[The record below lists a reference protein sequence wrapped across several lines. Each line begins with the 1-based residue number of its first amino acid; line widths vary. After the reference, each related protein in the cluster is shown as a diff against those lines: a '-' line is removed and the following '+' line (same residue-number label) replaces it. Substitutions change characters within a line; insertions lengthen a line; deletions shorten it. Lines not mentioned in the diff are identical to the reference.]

1 VFDLV
6 AFYATVSGLSFTL
19 LGLWWVVAERRR
31 TWFDNAHHRRMAY
44 VVSLHFMLPGAMSV
58 LSLVDSTGTFF
69 WRLVFALAG
78 IAGMVGALM
87 VSSTITSELGQR
99 RLAGVMLWIA
109 LPVYALVV
117 AVAAVPDLAD
127 REHGATPA
135 RGDPGRARPA
145 ARDQRRLVPVHRA
158 GPVGVMTS
166 PARGA
171 AAGSSYQFQAQPSRL
186 PSGGAFDLGG
196 RQLGG
201 GRSGCGRVRRSGGCG
216 WDARDECRGA
226 G

>member
-1 VFDLV
+1 MFDLV

-117 AVAAVPDLAD
+117 AVAAVPDLSAIVSM
-127 REHGATPA
+127 AP
-135 RGDPGRARPA
+135 
-145 ARDQRRLVPVHRA
+145 
-158 GPVGVMTS
+158 
-166 PARGA
+166 
-171 AAGSSYQFQAQPSRL
+171 
-186 PSGGAFDLGG
+186 
-196 RQLGG
+196 RQLEAILVALVLLLGINAAWFL
-201 GRSGCGRVRRSGGCG
+201 STAPDPS
-216 WDARDECRGA
+216 AS
-226 G
+226 

>member
-1 VFDLV
+1 MEVTLQGLVSTLCYLAGRTGPTHPRRTGCRANPTHRRPAKDL
-6 AFYATVSGLSFTL
+6 ACGSSPSGPKERRVQPGRVLRHRLGTLSFTL

-99 RLAGVMLWIA
+99 
-109 LPVYALVV
+109 
-117 AVAAVPDLAD
+117 
-127 REHGATPA
+127 
-135 RGDPGRARPA
+135 A
-145 ARDQRRLVPVHRA
+145 ARRRDAVDRVAGLRA
-158 GPVGVMTS
+158 GGRR
-166 PARGA
+166 RG
-171 AAGSSYQFQAQPSRL
+171 GS
-186 PSGGAFDLGG
+186 
-196 RQLGG
+196 
-201 GRSGCGRVRRSGGCG
+201 
-216 WDARDECRGA
+216 
-226 G
+226 